1 MQQCCLY
8 EFITILQKFHADRKK
23 KGWTE
28 DDDDHQIIE
37 FADSSIKLGIP
48 SEPINNW
55 RIVPRSHPEVNEF
68 FNYIFY
74 KYLSHRGI

>member
-1 MQQCCLY
+1 M
-8 EFITILQKFHADRKK
+8 QKFHADREK

-37 FADSSIKLGIP
+37 FADSSIKLDIP

-55 RIVPRSHPEVNEF
+55 RIVPRSHPQVIEF
-68 FNYIFY
+68 FNYTTNVCHIREFNVV
-74 KYLSHRGI
+74 G